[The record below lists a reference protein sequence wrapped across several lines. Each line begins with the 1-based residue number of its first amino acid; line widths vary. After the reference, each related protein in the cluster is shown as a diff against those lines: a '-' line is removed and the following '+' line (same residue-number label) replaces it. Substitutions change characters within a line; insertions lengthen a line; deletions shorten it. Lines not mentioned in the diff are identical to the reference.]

1 MGTGVKGAQTPA
13 LRASHIQ
20 AVEQGD
26 LMLSRAPLRA
36 VKDRVRD
43 SKHWDRYKPRPGDVV
58 VATAPKTGTTWTQRI
73 VSLLIF
79 QSATPVP
86 IMSTHP
92 WVDCRYQL
100 PIDVMIPMLEAQ
112 THRRAMKSHL
122 PLDALPIYDEVKYI
136 HTARSGLD
144 ACFSFHNHF
153 RNFTP
158 QAFGSIQ
165 RIAGQDG
172 DTDSPPPSAPEDPRE
187 FFLSWIKLHDHDV
200 VPVADAFFD
209 VERSYWSER
218 QRGNLLLVHYHDLK
232 ADLSGEMKRIAA
244 FLGIETPA
252 ALWPQLVEAATF
264 AKMKDEG
271 AALLPGIEM
280 AVKGGHQ
287 TFLDKG
293 TNGRW
298 RDVLTKDDVALYRER
313 AAAELSPGLND
324 WLEHGRKGGDPKA
337 AED

>member
-1 MGTGVKGAQTPA
+1 
-13 LRASHIQ
+13 
-20 AVEQGD
+20 
-26 LMLSRAPLRA
+26 MLSRAALRT

-58 VATAPKTGTTWTQRI
+58 VASFPKVGTTWTQHI

-86 IMSTHP
+86 IMGTFP
-92 WVDCRYQL
+92 WVDCRIQI

-122 PLDALPIYDEVKYI
+122 PFDALPIYDEVKYI
-136 HTARSGLD
+136 HIARGGLD

-153 RNFTP
+153 LNFTP
-158 QAFGSIQ
+158 QFIGNIQ
-165 RIAGQDG
+165 RNAQAAGDAVR
-172 DTDSPPPSAPEDPRE
+172 PPMPAPEDPRE
-187 FFLSWIKLHDHDV
+187 FFLSWIELHHDDV

-209 VERSYWSER
+209 LERSYWAER
-218 QRGNLLLVHYHDLK
+218 RRGNLLMVHYNDLK

-252 ALWPQLVEAATF
+252 KLWPELVEAASFET
-264 AKMKDEG
+264 MKNEG

-280 AVKGGHQ
+280 AVRGGHQ
-287 TFLDKG
+287 TFLNKG

-298 RDVLTKDDVALYRER
+298 RDVLTKDDVARYHER

-324 WLEHGRKGGDPKA
+324 WLEHGRQGSDPKA
-337 AED
+337 TKD

>member
-1 MGTGVKGAQTPA
+1 
-13 LRASHIQ
+13 
-20 AVEQGD
+20 
-26 LMLSRAPLRA
+26 MLSRAPLRT

-58 VATAPKTGTTWTQRI
+58 VASFPKVGTTWTQRI

-79 QSATPVP
+79 QSAKPVP
-86 IMSTHP
+86 IVQTHP
-92 WVDCRYQL
+92 WVDCRFQT

-122 PLDALPIYDEVKYI
+122 PFDALPIYDEVKYI
-136 HTARSGLD
+136 HTARGGLD

-153 RNFTP
+153 LNFTP
-158 QAFGSIQ
+158 QFIGAIQ
-165 RIAGQDG
+165 RIAQEDG
-172 DTDSPPPSAPEDPRE
+172 ATGSPPPPAPEDPRE
-187 FFLSWIKLHDHDV
+187 FFLSWIERHDDDV

-209 VERSYWSER
+209 IERSYWTER
-218 QRGNLLLVHYHDLK
+218 QRGNLLMVHYNDLK

-252 ALWPQLVEAATF
+252 ALWPELVEAARF
-264 AKMKDEG
+264 ENMKNEG

-280 AVKGGHQ
+280 AVRGGHK

-298 RDVLTKDDVALYRER
+298 RDVLTKDDVARYRER

-324 WLEHGRKGGDPKA
+324 WLEYGRKGGDPKA
-337 AED
+337 AKD